1 MSGLRTYFHDLDGWT
16 RKLTFLA
23 LVPIVWLFVA
33 SVMPDSYECQN
44 CGAELVGRGVYC
56 PRCRFAVTAEGEP
69 QNSGGRRGD
78 TE

>member
-1 MSGLRTYFHDLDGWT
+1 MDAKADVSRAGADR
-16 RKLTFLA
+16 
-23 LVPIVWLFVA
+23 VA
-33 SVMPDSYECQN
+33 VRGVVMPDSYECQN